1 MKKYV
6 RISALALCGAL
17 TLSLAACGN
26 KEPEATETP
35 EITNTPNIVESV
47 EPTGTPEVSAEP
59 QPTESMTVV
68 TPPAETDAVVKP
80 VESQGPVQSA
90 PVETAPPEETPD
102 EEPSEGSKV
111 QAVWDAIATRELP
124 YFMDLD
130 DDILSQLYGIDA
142 ADLVEYVGKM
152 PFMNTQA
159 TEFFIAQV
167 QSGKMDTVKA
177 ALEKRQA
184 DLVTQWEQ
192 YLPDQLALVKSY
204 KLVTNGDYIMFAIA
218 DCADEAVTEFNTY
231 TK

>member
-1 MKKYV
+1 MKKIS
-6 RISALALCGAL
+6 ISALALTG
-17 TLSLAACGN
+17 TLILALAACSP
-26 KEPEATETP
+26 KEPEATPTP
-35 EITNTPNIVESV
+35 EATVTPNIVESV
-47 EPTGTPEVSAEP
+47 APTATPEADTPEPSESA
-59 QPTESMTVV
+59 SVV

-80 VESQGPVQSA
+80 LESQKPVQSQPVNPPA
-90 PVETAPPEETPD
+90 PT
-102 EEPSEGSKV
+102 EEPSQAPTEGSKV

-142 ADLVEYVGKM
+142 ADLVEYIGKM

-167 QSGKMDTVKA
+167 QPDKMDTVKA

-184 DLVTQWEQ
+184 DLIEQWKQ
-192 YLPDQLALVKSY
+192 YLPDQLELVQNY
-204 KLVTNGDYIMFAIA
+204 QLVTNGDYILFAIA
-218 DCADEAVTEFNTY
+218 DCAGDAVTEFNTY